1 MQLLY
6 FLKTVFANFK
16 FLDFCLI
23 NHVWTIILTAQG
35 KRPFAAPLRH
45 FRVLLKQLARS
56 NIKIFRLNYILCLNL
71 GIQHET
77 TITSLTTVTTTTT
90 KQEQL
95 GHHAQ

>member
-16 FLDFCLI
+16 FLDCCLI

-45 FRVLLKQLARS
+45 FFLD
-56 NIKIFRLNYILCLNL
+56 YILCLNL